1 MVPELCVRPTK
12 IPDDGTLVPKHVGVD
27 TWYEVCFGVRFIT
40 FQWVQFFL
48 FIQIWN
54 DFFYVFLSRFLP
66 VYWFMFI
73 YFLSSSLLWDFT
85 FSLKW
90 LRRVQ
95 HLCSD
100 AICFSNYVPPARAP
114 CCVRLPWRWKKYFF

>member
-54 DFFYVFLSRFLP
+54 DFFLCVFISLFAGLLVYVYLFLVFFIVVRF
-66 VYWFMFI
+66 
-73 YFLSSSLLWDFT
+73 
-85 FSLKW
+85 
-90 LRRVQ
+90 
-95 HLCSD
+95 
-100 AICFSNYVPPARAP
+100 YVLTEVTETRAAP
-114 CCVRLPWRWKKYFF
+114 L